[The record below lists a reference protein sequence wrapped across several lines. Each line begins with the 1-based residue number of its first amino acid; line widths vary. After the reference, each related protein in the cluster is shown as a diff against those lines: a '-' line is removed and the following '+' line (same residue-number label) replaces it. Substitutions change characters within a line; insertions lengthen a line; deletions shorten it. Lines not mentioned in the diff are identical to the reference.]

1 MNVHLLPVILMLFVP
16 TLMVT
21 LPVHVILDTVET
33 DLIVLVKYYLIYKLF
48 QTIVVMFASGNFVA
62 TILLFTIALL
72 KNILYQ

>member
-48 QTIVVMFASGNFVA
+48 QTI
-62 TILLFTIALL
+62 LLFTIALL